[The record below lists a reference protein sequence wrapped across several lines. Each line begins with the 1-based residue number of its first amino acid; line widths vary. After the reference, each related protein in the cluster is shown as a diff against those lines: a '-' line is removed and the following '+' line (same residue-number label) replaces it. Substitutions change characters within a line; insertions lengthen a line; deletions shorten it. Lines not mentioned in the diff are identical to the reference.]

1 MKKTLLS
8 TLLAVLS
15 MLAVEHIAYAQS
27 EPAAIIRSEKTIG
40 TDKVLIL
47 DGSESINTITGTTL
61 KYSWDFGDGNRDEGV
76 EVVHSYR
83 KPDNYTVSLTVD
95 NGIAKNTAKLDIFV
109 FQKSIVLISND
120 KEKEQ
125 RIQSIIEYGKDFGV
139 HIDLVESFGSASEFI
154 SEEILTKKLNEI
166 PVTIKKAQEI
176 LIWTRTG
183 GGLDA
188 LARFLHEN
196 KKTAS
201 LQEKTIIIMK
211 DEIPNLPFAQRQFR
225 TLRPEQIILVKEA
238 AIYPLIESKN
248 NDEFIERLKKGDYEF
263 KIIDALRQRLRP
275 LLVITSLVT
284 YLIEAGI
291 PENTLALILLLPVIA
306 TVISFMKQVIGITTL
321 GIYTPSIF
329 TLIFLTLGLQF
340 SLIALIV
347 ILTVGISGRFALRKL
362 RLLYIPKLAIVISLV
377 SLAILALLLISA
389 RLQIVDA
396 PFIAL
401 AIFPIMIMVTLTE
414 KFINVQK
421 EKGLSSTM
429 LLDIETVIAAII
441 AYFVSGGPINLG
453 FTIIQWEWL
462 RNMILTYPEFIFVF
476 IIGNIFLGRWTGLRL
491 FEYIR
496 FREILKQVEE

>member
-1 MKKTLLS
+1 MKKAFSILPIALCI
-8 TLLAVLS
+8 LAF
-15 MLAVEHIAYAQS
+15 AQIAQAKS
-27 EPAAIIRSEKTIG
+27 EPTAIIRSEKTIG
-40 TDKVLIL
+40 VDKVLIL
-47 DGSESINTITGTTL
+47 DGSESINTTSQTAL
-61 KYSWDFGDGNRDEGV
+61 RYVWDFGDGNRDEGI

-83 KPDNYTVSLTVD
+83 KPGNYTVSLTVD
-95 NGIAKNTAKLDIFV
+95 DNGVQNTATLNIFA
-109 FQKSIVLISND
+109 FKKSIVLIADD

-139 HIDLVESFGSASEFI
+139 QIDLAESFGSASEFI

-166 PVTIKKAQEI
+166 PNAIKKAQEI
-176 LIWTRTG
+176 LVWTKTG

-188 LARFLHEN
+188 LARFLREN
-196 KKTAS
+196 KKTTS
-201 LQEKTIIIMK
+201 FQEKTIIIMQ
-211 DEIPNLPFAQRQFR
+211 DELSNIPFAQRQFR
-225 TLRPEQIILVKEA
+225 TLLPEQIILAKEA
-238 AIYPLIESKN
+238 AIYPLIESEGN
-248 NDEFIERLKKGDYEF
+248 EEFVERLKKGDYEF
-263 KIIDALRQRLRP
+263 KMIDALTQRLMP
-275 LLVITSLVT
+275 LLVLTSLVT
-284 YLIEAGI
+284 YLTEAGI

-340 SLIALIV
+340 SLISLVI
-347 ILTVGISGRFALRKL
+347 ILTVGIAGRFALRKL

-377 SLAILALLLISA
+377 SLAILPLLLISA

-396 PFIAL
+396 QFISL
-401 AIFPIMIMVTLTE
+401 AIFPLMIMVTLTE

-421 EKGLSSTM
+421 EKGLSATM
-429 LLDIETVIAAII
+429 LLVVETVIAAII

-453 FTIIQWEWL
+453 FTAIQWEWL
-462 RNMILTYPEFIFVF
+462 RNMILTYPEFILVF
-476 IIGNIFLGRWTGLRL
+476 IVGNIFLGRWTGLRL